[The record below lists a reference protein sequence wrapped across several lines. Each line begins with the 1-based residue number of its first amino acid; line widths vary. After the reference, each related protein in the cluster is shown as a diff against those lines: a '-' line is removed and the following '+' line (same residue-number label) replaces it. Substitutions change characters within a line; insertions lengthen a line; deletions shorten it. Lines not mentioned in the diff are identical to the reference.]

1 MTTLTYTEW
10 KELEDTMRRTVG
22 VEALIRWIEHGQ
34 ADEQID
40 NYRELVAA
48 ETIAEDGLEEFEQL
62 YCDEDRNAIA
72 ALLTEIDPIKHA
84 DTIRQLQA
92 IA

>member
-22 VEALIRWIEHGQ
+22 VEALIRWIEHGK

-40 NYRELVAA
+40 NYRELCAA
-48 ETIAEDGLEEFEQL
+48 ECIVQDGFEEFEEF
-62 YCDEDRNAIA
+62 YCDEDRNAVA

-84 DTIRQLQA
+84 NAIQQLTA
-92 IA
+92 A